1 MARKKEASGGETK
14 VSTGARPCYDAIV
27 TLTDAFCREHL
38 DGEYEALCRK
48 LSGALSRKRPCP
60 LLGGKP
66 TTWACGIVRTI
77 GWVNFLDDRSQ
88 KPHMKL
94 TAIDKAFGVG
104 ESTGQG
110 KSMLI
115 RKMLKIRPM
124 DPAWSLRSRMDQNP
138 MAWMI
143 QVNGFLVDARFLKRE
158 IQEEAL
164 RKGLIP
170 YIPERPQQLNDA
182 ESDESDVE

>member
-1 MARKKEASGGETK
+1 M
-14 VSTGARPCYDAIV
+14 
-27 TLTDAFCREHL
+27 TD
-38 DGEYEALCRK
+38 EYADLCRRLAEK
-48 LSGALSRKRPCP
+48 LGRKRPSP
-60 LLGGKP
+60 LLSGNP
-66 TTWACGIVRTI
+66 NTWACGIVRTI
-77 GWVNFLDDRSQ
+77 GWVNFLDDKSQ
-88 KPHMKL
+88 TPHMKL

-110 KSMLI
+110 KAMLI
-115 RKMLKIRPM
+115 RRMLKIKPM
-124 DPAWSLRSRMDQNP
+124 DPAWSLRSRIEQNP

-170 YIPERPQQLNDA
+170 YIPERPQPLKDD
-182 ESDESDVE
+182 DEDDLE